1 MNNIDYTEYDR
12 ITDTLM
18 WLSDNISLNFTVGL
32 SRKTKTGERAFY
44 HYETKYGSDK
54 YGTPLR
60 SIKRQISY
68 AFTIDCKDDFLAGMM
83 LRPQDVELIVRI
95 IDKKVFPWYF
105 GDNKQLAFKVI
116 DDKLVLKEFT
126 PVPFV
131 QDSKWLSFQPAIYV
145 DPYTE
150 LESRGIR
157 MELYSGYSW
166 IMPID
171 KFMGFFHIIS
181 TSDMYGIACNMCNYV
196 KMQPYGVNVYSNQ
209 GLGASPNG
217 SNSTVDE
224 AWKNITMNMNNNNQ
238 GFGSNA
244 FLNNSNSRKKGE

>member
-1 MNNIDYTEYDR
+1 
-12 ITDTLM
+12 
-18 WLSDNISLNFTVGL
+18 
-32 SRKTKTGERAFY
+32 
-44 HYETKYGSDK
+44 
-54 YGTPLR
+54 
-60 SIKRQISY
+60 
-68 AFTIDCKDDFLAGMM
+68 
-83 LRPQDVELIVRI
+83 
-95 IDKKVFPWYF
+95 
-105 GDNKQLAFKVI
+105 
-116 DDKLVLKEFT
+116 
-126 PVPFV
+126 
-131 QDSKWLSFQPAIYV
+131 
-145 DPYTE
+145 
-150 LESRGIR
+150 

-224 AWKNITMNMNNNNQ
+224 AWKNSTMNMNNNNQ

>member
-1 MNNIDYTEYDR
+1 MIDYTEYDR

-60 SIKRQISY
+60 SIKRQVSY

-83 LRPQDVELIVRI
+83 LRPQDVELLVRI
-95 IDKKVFPWYF
+95 INNKVFPWYF
-105 GDNKQLAFKVI
+105 GDDPKQLAFKII
-116 DDKLVLKEFT
+116 DDKLILNDFS
-126 PVPFV
+126 PVSFI
-131 QDSKWLSFQPAIYV
+131 QDSKWLSFQPAVYV

-157 MELYSGYSW
+157 LELYSGISW
-166 IMPID
+166 IMTID

-181 TSDMYGIACNMCNYV
+181 TSDMYGIACSMCNYV
-196 KMQPYGVNVYSNQ
+196 KSQPYGVNVYTNQ

-217 SNSTVDE
+217 SNSTIDE
-224 AWKNITMNMNNNNQ
+224 AWKSSTSNSQ
-238 GFGSNA
+238 GFATNT
-244 FLNNSNSRKKGE
+244 FLNNSNSKKKGE

>member
-150 LESRGIR
+150 LESR
-157 MELYSGYSW
+157 
-166 IMPID
+166 
-171 KFMGFFHIIS
+171 
-181 TSDMYGIACNMCNYV
+181 
-196 KMQPYGVNVYSNQ
+196 
-209 GLGASPNG
+209 
-217 SNSTVDE
+217 
-224 AWKNITMNMNNNNQ
+224 
-238 GFGSNA
+238 
-244 FLNNSNSRKKGE
+244 